1 MQIERKYTIGFDSEW
16 DVAAVRDAVRG
27 ARRAV
32 LVAHTNADGD
42 AVGALTGMYQLLR
55 QVGVATVTPMLPDGV
70 PDELSWLPC
79 ADAVVS
85 GEKDADL
92 CRRAIETAD
101 LIIGLDISGFGR
113 TGRLESW
120 LRENPGYKL
129 LVDHHEQP
137 ERETFDTVVS
147 EPSAS
152 STCELVY
159 WLMHETFGSEV
170 FTAGAAESLYAGI
183 CTDTG
188 TFSYSNDRQSVY
200 LAAAELLQYGIDPM
214 RVNRSIK
221 NVFTEERLRFFGYAM
236 AHRLT
241 VYEEPQVALMVL
253 TAQDMADGRVQSS
266 ELTGLIN
273 EVMKLKSIDCGI
285 LVREETTCA
294 GSKVRL
300 SLRSKERYDVNRL
313 AAEMFGGGGHKR
325 AAGATST
332 VSLAETVDIV
342 KQRLNLEDR

>member
-1 MQIERKYTIGFDSEW
+1 MQIERKYTVGFDSEW
-16 DVAAVRDAVRG
+16 DITAVRNAVRS

-42 AVGALTGMYQLLR
+42 AVGAMTGMYQLLR
-55 QVGVATVTPMLPDGV
+55 QVGVASVTPLLPDGV
-70 PDELSWLPC
+70 PDELAWVPC
-79 ADAVVS
+79 ANAVVD
-85 GEKDADL
+85 GETCADS
-92 CRRAIETAD
+92 CCEAIGAAD
-101 LIIGLDISGFGR
+101 LIIGLDISGFSR
-113 TGRLESW
+113 TGRLEPW
-120 LRENPGYKL
+120 LRESPARKL

-137 ERETFDTVVS
+137 ERESFDTVVS

-159 WLMHETFGSEV
+159 WLMREAFGNEV
-170 FTAGAAESLYAGI
+170 FTSSVAESLYTGI

-188 TFSYSNDRQSVY
+188 TLSYSNERQSVY
-200 LAAAELLQYGIDPM
+200 LAIAELLQYGVDPM

-221 NVFTEERLRFFGYAM
+221 NVFSEERLRFFGYAM

-241 VYEEPQVALMVL
+241 VYEGPQVALMVL
-253 TAQDMADGRVQSS
+253 TAHDMSEAGVESS

-273 EVMKLKSIDCGI
+273 EVMKLKTIDCGI

-300 SLRSKERYDVNRL
+300 SMRSKERYDVNRL

-325 AAGATST
+325 AAGATSN
-332 VSLAETVDIV
+332 VSLERTVKIV
-342 KQRLNLEDR
+342 KTKLNLEDL